1 VTKATSHQL
10 RRQKA
15 RSRGHY
21 LRLVLLAV
29 ALAFLADAIVAGP
42 TSIPSWAPHAMVAF
56 AVCWI
61 AAYVM
66 VERPNL

>member
-1 VTKATSHQL
+1 L
-10 RRQKA
+10 
-15 RSRGHY
+15 
-21 LRLVLLAV
+21 LLAV
-29 ALAFLADAIVAGP
+29 ALLFIADAIVAGP
-42 TSIPSWAPHAMVAF
+42 TRIPSWAPKGMFAF